1 MPPAKPTETI
11 TINPKKIAVVV
22 SLIFTLIGGG
32 YAAFTTIDDVHG
44 EFATKVDVS
53 AQIKNVQSE
62 ILEVAIMGYE
72 DSLIEFDF
80 LIETDAATPADRVA
94 KANVERRITD
104 LKVKLNA
111 L

>member
-1 MPPAKPTETI
+1 MPANK
-11 TINPKKIAVVV
+11 N
-22 SLIFTLIGGG
+22 SF
-32 YAAFTTIDDVHG
+32 TIDPVKARNLGLLLVFIVTTAWGGITFVQGAHD

-53 AQIKNVQSE
+53 TQIRNVQSE

-72 DSLIEFDF
+72 DELIGFDF